1 MLISMEDNPKSPEET
16 PETPEV
22 TPEPTTKETPPTP
35 EVPDFNEQ
43 FAKLS
48 EELSSIKET
57 LNTKQETALPPGDE
71 SFDPKDWKDVFS
83 KVEEVAAKKYEAIE
97 AEKQA
102 QTEAFKADEARIN
115 AEFDR
120 QLSQLEKDGKLPKVS
135 DANDDSDP
143 GVKARKEIFNLGVT
157 YKSVDLIKMAELRD
171 KLRKEPEG
179 AKAPVGSSSQTT
191 ESQTQSTYDP
201 TKSYDQIVSEFK
213 KSL

>member
-1 MLISMEDNPKSPEET
+1 MEDEKKSPEET
-16 PETPEV
+16 SEEPEV
-22 TPEPTTKETPPTP
+22 TPEPTTEETPPTP
-35 EVPDFNEQ
+35 EAPDFNEQ

-57 LNTKQETALPPGDE
+57 LNTKQETQLPPSDE
-71 SFDPKDWKDVFS
+71 TFDPKDWKDVFS
-83 KVEEVAAKKYEAIE
+83 KVEEVAAQKYQAIE
-97 AEKQA
+97 ADKQA
-102 QTEAFKADEARIN
+102 QAEAARADEVRIN

-120 QLSQLEKDGKLPKVS
+120 QLTQLEKDGKLTKIGDP
-135 DANDDSDP
+135 NDDNDP

-157 YKSVDLIKMAELRD
+157 YKSVDLIKMADLRD

-191 ESQTQSTYDP
+191 ENKTQSTYDP

-213 KSL
+213 KTL